1 MLFQPCYKYETLEK
15 NDNRNFFTSV
25 IVVMSRKATTLG
37 KLRDFSQVVL
47 AVC

>member
-1 MLFQPCYKYETLEK
+1 MLFQLGNKCETLEK
-15 NDNRNFFTSV
+15 NNRNLFTSV
-25 IVVMSRKATTLG
+25 IVVTSRKPTTLG